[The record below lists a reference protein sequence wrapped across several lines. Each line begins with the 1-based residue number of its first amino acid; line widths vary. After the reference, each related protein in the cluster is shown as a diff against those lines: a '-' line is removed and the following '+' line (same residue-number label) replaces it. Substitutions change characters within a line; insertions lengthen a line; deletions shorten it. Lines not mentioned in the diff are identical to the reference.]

1 MVVVMSKRLTL
12 RLDDDTYERVSYWAK
27 RRTNGSM
34 NQYIVDAIDHM
45 IAYENRDYD
54 LPTLEQQRLNQLID
68 SIKVLSMNVA
78 SLENV
83 TVHGF
88 DSLLNLT
95 RGDNYLL
102 DEEDGDI

>member
-1 MVVVMSKRLTL
+1 
-12 RLDDDTYERVSYWAK
+12 
-27 RRTNGSM
+27 
-34 NQYIVDAIDHM
+34 
-45 IAYENRDYD
+45 
-54 LPTLEQQRLNQLID
+54 
-68 SIKVLSMNVA
+68 MNVA